1 VLSMSTEGGGPVPPG
16 LQFDKA
22 EFEGVPVTRTCQRC
36 QRTISHEYFDAGGQA
51 VCHDCSQDLSG
62 ARGGGPAF
70 LRALAWG
77 AGAAVLG
84 TIVWFAILKISGY
97 ELGLIAIA
105 VGLAVGYAVRKG
117 SGGRG
122 GWKYQALAMGLTYVS
137 ITASYVPIV
146 IKEFDA
152 AAEKQL
158 QKELAAQT
166 TPALDP
172 DQPHLVPALRP
183 PQVEPKLDLSAGRTG
198 FGLFLFLGFSFAV
211 ALAAPFLGGAENIMG
226 LIIIAIALY
235 EAWKL
240 NKKVPITGPF
250 RLAPAEPPAQ
260 PVAGVG

>member
-51 VCHDCSQDLSG
+51 VCHDCSQELSG

-70 LRALAWG
+70 LRAFAWG

-84 TIVWFAILKISGY
+84 TIVWFAIIKIWDA
-97 ELGLIAIA
+97 ELGLIAIG
-105 VGLAVGYAVRKG
+105 VGLAVGYGVRKG

-122 GWKYQALAMGLTYVS
+122 GWKYQALAMGLSYAS
-137 ITASYVPIV
+137 ICAAKVPLYIEELASMAE
-146 IKEFDA
+146 KEQKKETGGEA
-152 AAEKQL
+152 AAQV
-158 QKELAAQT
+158 QPAA
-166 TPALDP
+166 
-172 DQPHLVPALRP
+172 
-183 PQVEPKLDLSAGRTG
+183 EPSAGKSAPSSNVG
-198 FGLFLFLGFSFAV
+198 AGKSALALILFLAIAFALSLV
-211 ALAAPFLGGAENIMG
+211 APFLAGAKNIIG

-250 RLAPAEPPAQ
+250 RLAPAESVAP
-260 PVAGVG
+260 PVAGAG